1 MSLGIHAVSINS
13 FYCEADMGQKI
24 TSKEQAQ
31 RQLGAAIKRCRIERG
46 MSRRDL
52 QEATGRSY
60 PYLSEIE
67 AGKKAPSTQVLGQ
80 ISAALGMEMHEL
92 IETAERGRE
101 PRGWVAPRKSHFHK
115 AAMASPMEVDAML
128 DGPAAPSASAQDPV
142 DELVHLASRLPD
154 DDLALLVDFARRL
167 AD

>member
-1 MSLGIHAVSINS
+1 MR
-13 FYCEADMGQKI
+13 QK
-24 TSKEQAQ
+24 SKEQTQ

-67 AGKKAPSTQVLGQ
+67 AGKKAPSTEVLGQ

-92 IETAERGRE
+92 IEAAERGHE
-101 PRGWVAPRKSHFHK
+101 PRGWVAPRLSHFHR
-115 AAMASPMEVDAML
+115 AAVASPKEMEVDAML
-128 DGPAAPSASAQDPV
+128 DAPAPPPVSAQDPV
-142 DELVHLASRLPD
+142 DELVHLASQLSD

>member
-1 MSLGIHAVSINS
+1 MR
-13 FYCEADMGQKI
+13 QKS
-24 TSKEQAQ
+24 SKEQTQ

-46 MSRRDL
+46 MSRKDL

-67 AGKKAPSTQVLGQ
+67 AGKKAPSTEVLGQ

-92 IETAERGRE
+92 IETAERGFE
-101 PRGWVAPRKSHFHK
+101 PRGWVAPRESHFHR
-115 AAMASPMEVDAML
+115 AAMASPPPLDAMM
-128 DGPAAPSASAQDPV
+128 DPPRASSPTTPDQI
-142 DELVHLASRLPD
+142 DELLELASRLPE
-154 DDLALLVDFARRL
+154 DDLALLVEFARRM

>member
-1 MSLGIHAVSINS
+1 VSINS
-13 FYCEADMGQKI
+13 FYCEELMRQK
-24 TSKEQAQ
+24 SKEQTQ

-46 MSRRDL
+46 MSRKDL

-67 AGKKAPSTQVLGQ
+67 AGKKAPSTEVLGQ

-92 IETAERGRE
+92 IEAAERGHE
-101 PRGWVAPRKSHFHK
+101 PRGWVAPRQSHFHK
-115 AAMASPMEVDAML
+115 AALASPMEVDAML
-128 DGPAAPSASAQDPV
+128 EPPVPSSASRHDPI
-142 DELVHLASRLPD
+142 DELLHLASRLSD
-154 DDLALLVDFARRL
+154 DDLALLIDFARRM

>member
-1 MSLGIHAVSINS
+1 MR
-13 FYCEADMGQKI
+13 QKS
-24 TSKEQAQ
+24 SKEQTQ

-67 AGKKAPSTQVLGQ
+67 AGKKAPSTEVLGQ
-80 ISAALGMEMHEL
+80 ISEALGMEMHEL
-92 IETAERGRE
+92 IEAAERGHE
-101 PRGWVAPRKSHFHK
+101 PRGWVAPRQSHFHK
-115 AAMASPMEVDAML
+115 AAMASPMEADAML
-128 DGPAAPSASAQDPV
+128 AAPAPSLASPQDPL
-142 DELVHLASRLPD
+142 DELVHLANRLPEE
-154 DDLALLVDFARRL
+154 DLALLIKFARRL